1 VCVINGGE
9 AEPGQIRKVLMKLNP
24 MARVTAF
31 IGLCAALVGCGSF
44 STLQTIVEVTEA
56 AIPIIQ
62 SAGVP
67 IPAEVP
73 EYVAAVAGCIGSQV
87 GTPNAQQILAISGCL
102 SKQIAPTLPAGTP
115 QIVAN
120 IISSIIRAVSDYL
133 AKNPAPVTSAAPRVT
148 RPLALSPSDTVKLGQ
163 LRDRAAVV
171 SANAK
176 ALVKR

>member
-1 VCVINGGE
+1 
-9 AEPGQIRKVLMKLNP
+9 MKLNP
-24 MARVTAF
+24 MARITAF
-31 IGLCAALVGCGSF
+31 IGLCAALTGCGSF

-73 EYVAAVAGCIGSQV
+73 EYVAAVASCIGSQV

-102 SKQIAPTLPAGTP
+102 SKQIAPALPTGTP
-115 QIVAN
+115 QTVAN
-120 IISSIIRAVSDYL
+120 VISSIIKAVADYL
-133 AKNPAPVTSAAPRVT
+133 AKNPVPVPATALRAT
-148 RPLALSPSDTVKLGQ
+148 RPLALSASDTVKLGQ
-163 LRDRAAVV
+163 LRDRAAVT
-171 SANAK
+171 AAKAK